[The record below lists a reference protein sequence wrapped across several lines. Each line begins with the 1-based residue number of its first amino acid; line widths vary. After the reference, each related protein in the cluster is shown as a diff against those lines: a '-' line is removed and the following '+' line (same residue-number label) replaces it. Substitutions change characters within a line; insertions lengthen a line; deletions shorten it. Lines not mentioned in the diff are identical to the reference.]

1 MRTHHR
7 FAQSARRASLALCLA
22 SLIAA
27 ALALTGCGA
36 ATSNGSAQDGGYKLV
51 EDGKLTVA
59 SDLATPPFEYV
70 DDAGNDQGFTVELM
84 DMIAQEMGLELN
96 YLPAQKFDNIIPM
109 AKQGVKTDVSACNI
123 TINDARKKEVDFTD
137 PYMDSNQG
145 IAVAKNSG
153 YADTDSLNAAGV
165 KIAVQ
170 SGTTSEE
177 WAQENLPNATTVNF
191 DDWTAAFTAVMSGQC
206 QAVVCDLPVEQWMVN
221 SSFTDMEIIEEVPT
235 GEQFGIAVSK
245 DNPELTAAIN
255 AALKQIRAD
264 GRYDELYE
272 KYFGT
277 KPSSSS
283 SSTTGAEGYSLVED
297 GKLTVA
303 SDLATPPFEY
313 VDDSGNDQ
321 GFTFELMGK
330 IANKLGLELNYL
342 PAQKFDNIIPMV
354 KQGVKTDVGACNITI
369 NDARKKEIDFTDSYM
384 DSNQGIATVTG
395 SKYDSL
401 DSLNVKGVK
410 IAAQSGTTSE
420 EWATENLPNATVVTF
435 DDWTA
440 AFTAVMSDQ
449 CQAVICDLP
458 VEQWMVKSSF
468 TNMTIIKEI
477 PTGEQF
483 GIAVSKDNP
492 ELTAAINQALAEL
505 KESGEYDELYEK
517 YFGSAPSSSDG
528 ASATSASEDASASE
542 GSSST
547 LQVTKATARSN
558 EDGGTNVL
566 GGIAT
571 RLTWE
576 ATTGTEESVSKVTL
590 ALPEGGSF
598 EDSSA
603 TVTVLNGLDR
613 TDVEATAKVEKSNL
627 AISFA
632 EPIAAGSNVRI
643 EVEGVVFPSSAGAYT
658 VDGTY
663 ELADG
668 SECDL
673 PTSPTIAVTESTV
686 VQNIVRWLDDQSW
699 VEAWN
704 ANPFLGMFFKPQY
717 VVTSIASLFQGW
729 GIALLVTA
737 IGFPLAIPIGLLF
750 AFMKMSRRR
759 YLRGIA
765 ICYINFLRG
774 TPLFLQIYI
783 AFFGLPMVGLNLPNL
798 PLGVAVLAIN
808 CSAYLAEIFRAGIE
822 SISKGQHEA
831 ATALGM
837 NWFQTMALIII
848 PQSIR
853 RVIPT
858 MTSEFVMLYKDTS
871 LLSSVGV
878 MELMMFSKNLT
889 ATTGNITPYI
899 CAALYYLVVTI
910 PLIHFVGKIEKK
922 LAAGG
927 ADAR

>member
-1 MRTHHR
+1 MRAHYR
-7 FAQSARRASLALCLA
+7 FAQSARRTSLALCLA
-22 SLIAA
+22 SLIAV

-36 ATSNGSAQDGGYKLV
+36 ASSSGSAQGGSYKLV

-70 DDAGNDQGFTVELM
+70 DDSGNDQGFTVELM

-109 AKQGVKTDVSACNI
+109 AKQAVKTDVSACNI

-145 IAVAKNSG
+145 VAVAKNSG

-177 WAQENLPNATTVNF
+177 WAQENLPRATTVNF

-277 KPSSSS
+277 KPS
-283 SSTTGAEGYSLVED
+283 
-297 GKLTVA
+297 
-303 SDLATPPFEY
+303 
-313 VDDSGNDQ
+313 N
-321 GFTFELMGK
+321 
-330 IANKLGLELNYL
+330 
-342 PAQKFDNIIPMV
+342 
-354 KQGVKTDVGACNITI
+354 
-369 NDARKKEIDFTDSYM
+369 
-384 DSNQGIATVTG
+384 
-395 SKYDSL
+395 
-401 DSLNVKGVK
+401 
-410 IAAQSGTTSE
+410 
-420 EWATENLPNATVVTF
+420 
-435 DDWTA
+435 
-440 AFTAVMSDQ
+440 
-449 CQAVICDLP
+449 
-458 VEQWMVKSSF
+458 
-468 TNMTIIKEI
+468 
-477 PTGEQF
+477 
-483 GIAVSKDNP
+483 
-492 ELTAAINQALAEL
+492 
-505 KESGEYDELYEK
+505 
-517 YFGSAPSSSDG
+517 SDG
-528 ASATSASEDASASE
+528 ASATGADGDASASE
-542 GSSST
+542 GSSSM

-613 TDVEATAKVEKSNL
+613 TDVEATAKVEKSKL

-632 EPIAAGSNVRI
+632 KPIAADSNVRI
-643 EVEGVVFPSSAGAYT
+643 EIEGVVFPSSAGAYA

-668 SECDL
+668 GKRDL

-686 VQNIVRWLDDQSW
+686 VQNIVRWLDDQAW
-699 VEAWN
+699 VDAWN

-737 IGFPLAIPIGLLF
+737 IGFPLAIPVGLLF

-783 AFFGLPMVGLNLPNL
+783 AFFGLPMIGLNLPNL
-798 PLGVAVLAIN
+798 PLGVGVLAIN

-837 NWFQTMALIII
+837 NWFQTMGLIII

-858 MTSEFVMLYKDTS
+858 LTSEFVMLYKDTS

-899 CAALYYLVVTI
+899 CAAFYYLVVTI

-927 ADAR
+927 ADTR

>member
-1 MRTHHR
+1 MRAHYR
-7 FAQSARRASLALCLA
+7 FAQSARRTSLALCLA
-22 SLIAA
+22 SLITV

-36 ATSNGSAQDGGYKLV
+36 ASSSGSAQNSNYKLV

-70 DDAGNDQGFTVELM
+70 DDSGNDQGFTVELM

-109 AKQGVKTDVSACNI
+109 AKQAVKTDVSACNI

-145 IAVAKNSG
+145 VAVAKNSG
-153 YADTDSLNAAGV
+153 YADADSLNAAGV

-277 KPSSSS
+277 KPSSS
-283 SSTTGAEGYSLVED
+283 
-297 GKLTVA
+297 
-303 SDLATPPFEY
+303 
-313 VDDSGNDQ
+313 
-321 GFTFELMGK
+321 
-330 IANKLGLELNYL
+330 
-342 PAQKFDNIIPMV
+342 
-354 KQGVKTDVGACNITI
+354 
-369 NDARKKEIDFTDSYM
+369 
-384 DSNQGIATVTG
+384 
-395 SKYDSL
+395 
-401 DSLNVKGVK
+401 
-410 IAAQSGTTSE
+410 
-420 EWATENLPNATVVTF
+420 
-435 DDWTA
+435 
-440 AFTAVMSDQ
+440 
-449 CQAVICDLP
+449 
-458 VEQWMVKSSF
+458 
-468 TNMTIIKEI
+468 
-477 PTGEQF
+477 
-483 GIAVSKDNP
+483 
-492 ELTAAINQALAEL
+492 
-505 KESGEYDELYEK
+505 
-517 YFGSAPSSSDG
+517 DG
-528 ASATSASEDASASE
+528 ASATGADGDASASE
-542 GSSST
+542 GSSSM

-632 EPIAAGSNVRI
+632 APLAAGSNVRI
-643 EVEGVVFPSSAGAYT
+643 EVEGVVFPSSAGAYA

-668 SECDL
+668 GKRDL

-704 ANPFLGMFFKPQY
+704 ANPFLGMFLKPQY

-729 GIALLVTA
+729 GVALLVTA

-783 AFFGLPMVGLNLPNL
+783 AFFGLPMIGLNLPNL

-837 NWFQTMALIII
+837 NWFQTMGLIII

-927 ADAR
+927 TDAR

>member
-1 MRTHHR
+1 MRAHYR
-7 FAQSARRASLALCLA
+7 FAQSARRTSLALCLA
-22 SLIAA
+22 SLIAV

-36 ATSNGSAQDGGYKLV
+36 ASSSGSAQGGSYKLV
-51 EDGKLTVA
+51 EDGKLTVT

-70 DDAGNDQGFTVELM
+70 DDSGNDQGFTVELM

-109 AKQGVKTDVSACNI
+109 AKQAVKTDVSACNI

-145 IAVAKNSG
+145 VAVAKNSG

-177 WAQENLPNATTVNF
+177 WAQENLPRATTVNF

-277 KPSSSS
+277 KPSSS
-283 SSTTGAEGYSLVED
+283 
-297 GKLTVA
+297 
-303 SDLATPPFEY
+303 
-313 VDDSGNDQ
+313 
-321 GFTFELMGK
+321 
-330 IANKLGLELNYL
+330 
-342 PAQKFDNIIPMV
+342 
-354 KQGVKTDVGACNITI
+354 
-369 NDARKKEIDFTDSYM
+369 
-384 DSNQGIATVTG
+384 
-395 SKYDSL
+395 
-401 DSLNVKGVK
+401 
-410 IAAQSGTTSE
+410 
-420 EWATENLPNATVVTF
+420 
-435 DDWTA
+435 
-440 AFTAVMSDQ
+440 
-449 CQAVICDLP
+449 
-458 VEQWMVKSSF
+458 
-468 TNMTIIKEI
+468 
-477 PTGEQF
+477 
-483 GIAVSKDNP
+483 
-492 ELTAAINQALAEL
+492 
-505 KESGEYDELYEK
+505 
-517 YFGSAPSSSDG
+517 DG
-528 ASATSASEDASASE
+528 ASATGADSDASASE

-613 TDVEATAKVEKSNL
+613 TDVEATAKVEKSKL

-632 EPIAAGSNVRI
+632 KPIAADSNVRI
-643 EVEGVVFPSSAGAYT
+643 EIEGVVFPSSAGAYA

-668 SECDL
+668 GKRDL

-686 VQNIVRWLDDQSW
+686 VQNIVRWLDDQAW
-699 VEAWN
+699 VDAWN

-737 IGFPLAIPIGLLF
+737 IGFPLAIPVGLLF

-783 AFFGLPMVGLNLPNL
+783 AFFGLPMIGLNLPNL

-837 NWFQTMALIII
+837 SWFQTMGLIII

-889 ATTGNITPYI
+889 ATTGNITHYI

-927 ADAR
+927 TDAR

>member
-1 MRTHHR
+1 MRTLYR
-7 FAQSARRASLALCLA
+7 FAQSARRTSLALCLA
-22 SLIAA
+22 SLIAV

-36 ATSNGSAQDGGYKLV
+36 ASSSESAQGDSYKLV

-70 DDAGNDQGFTVELM
+70 DDSGNDQGFTVELM

-109 AKQGVKTDVSACNI
+109 AKQAVKTDVSACNI

-145 IAVAKNSG
+145 VAVAKNSG
-153 YADTDSLNAAGV
+153 YADTDSLNAVGV

-177 WAQENLPNATTVNF
+177 WAQENLPRATTVNF
-191 DDWTAAFTAVMSGQC
+191 DDWTAAFTAVMSDQC

-245 DNPELTAAIN
+245 DNP
-255 AALKQIRAD
+255 Q
-264 GRYDELYE
+264 
-272 KYFGT
+272 
-277 KPSSSS
+277 
-283 SSTTGAEGYSLVED
+283 
-297 GKLTVA
+297 
-303 SDLATPPFEY
+303 
-313 VDDSGNDQ
+313 
-321 GFTFELMGK
+321 
-330 IANKLGLELNYL
+330 
-342 PAQKFDNIIPMV
+342 
-354 KQGVKTDVGACNITI
+354 
-369 NDARKKEIDFTDSYM
+369 
-384 DSNQGIATVTG
+384 
-395 SKYDSL
+395 
-401 DSLNVKGVK
+401 
-410 IAAQSGTTSE
+410 
-420 EWATENLPNATVVTF
+420 
-435 DDWTA
+435 
-440 AFTAVMSDQ
+440 
-449 CQAVICDLP
+449 
-458 VEQWMVKSSF
+458 
-468 TNMTIIKEI
+468 
-477 PTGEQF
+477 
-483 GIAVSKDNP
+483 
-492 ELTAAINQALAEL
+492 LTAAINQALTEL

-517 YFGSAPSSSDG
+517 YFGSTPSSSDRT
-528 ASATSASEDASASE
+528 SATGTDDASASE

-598 EDSSA
+598 EDSTA

-627 AISFA
+627 AISFDA
-632 EPIAAGSNVRI
+632 PLAAGSNVRI
-643 EVEGVVFPSSAGAYT
+643 EVEGVVFPSSAGAYA

-668 SECDL
+668 DKRDL

-686 VQNIVRWLDDQSW
+686 VQNIVRWLDDQAW
-699 VEAWN
+699 VDAWN

-737 IGFPLAIPIGLLF
+737 IGFPLAIPVGLLF

-783 AFFGLPMVGLNLPNL
+783 AFFGLPMIGLNLPNL

-837 NWFQTMALIII
+837 NWFQTMGLIII

-927 ADAR
+927 SDAR

>member
-1 MRTHHR
+1 MRAHYR
-7 FAQSARRASLALCLA
+7 FAQSARRTSLALCLA
-22 SLIAA
+22 SLIAV

-36 ATSNGSAQDGGYKLV
+36 ASSSGSAQGGSYKLV

-70 DDAGNDQGFTVELM
+70 DDSGNDQGFTVELM

-109 AKQGVKTDVSACNI
+109 AKQAVKTDVSACNI

-145 IAVAKNSG
+145 VAVAKNSG

-177 WAQENLPNATTVNF
+177 WAQENLPRATTVNF

-277 KPSSSS
+277 KPSSS
-283 SSTTGAEGYSLVED
+283 
-297 GKLTVA
+297 
-303 SDLATPPFEY
+303 
-313 VDDSGNDQ
+313 
-321 GFTFELMGK
+321 
-330 IANKLGLELNYL
+330 
-342 PAQKFDNIIPMV
+342 
-354 KQGVKTDVGACNITI
+354 
-369 NDARKKEIDFTDSYM
+369 
-384 DSNQGIATVTG
+384 
-395 SKYDSL
+395 
-401 DSLNVKGVK
+401 
-410 IAAQSGTTSE
+410 
-420 EWATENLPNATVVTF
+420 
-435 DDWTA
+435 
-440 AFTAVMSDQ
+440 
-449 CQAVICDLP
+449 
-458 VEQWMVKSSF
+458 
-468 TNMTIIKEI
+468 
-477 PTGEQF
+477 
-483 GIAVSKDNP
+483 
-492 ELTAAINQALAEL
+492 
-505 KESGEYDELYEK
+505 
-517 YFGSAPSSSDG
+517 DG
-528 ASATSASEDASASE
+528 ASATGADGDASASE
-542 GSSST
+542 GSSSM

-613 TDVEATAKVEKSNL
+613 TDVKATAKVEKSKL

-632 EPIAAGSNVRI
+632 KPIAAGSNVRI
-643 EVEGVVFPSSAGAYT
+643 EIEGVVFPSSAGAYA

-668 SECDL
+668 GKRDL

-686 VQNIVRWLDDQSW
+686 VQNIVRWLDDQAW
-699 VEAWN
+699 VDAWN

-737 IGFPLAIPIGLLF
+737 IGFPLAIPVGLLF

-783 AFFGLPMVGLNLPNL
+783 AFFGLPMIGLNLPNL
-798 PLGVAVLAIN
+798 PLGVGVLAIN

-837 NWFQTMALIII
+837 NWFQTMGLIII

-927 ADAR
+927 TDAR